1 MNRPIRRIAL
11 AFMVLFLAL
20 LVNVN
25 YVQVYQAEDLNTASS
40 PVNKRVILD
49 EYARERGP
57 ILVGE
62 GREQKQVA
70 YSEETKDPDDEL
82 KYVRKYAKTKLYAHL
97 TGYYSYI
104 YGASQLEADQNA
116 FLSGTDDSLFVRRMV
131 DLLTNRKPKGG
142 SVQLTIDPAAQQA
155 AFDALGDKRGS
166 VVAIEPDTGRVL
178 AMLSKPS
185 YNPNPLASHDLDKE
199 QRAWKRL
206 ANTDD
211 KRADNRA
218 TQHRYP
224 PGSTFKL
231 VTAAAA
237 LEHGDYD
244 PDTVIPAPATLDLP
258 LTDHELPNWQG
269 GLCGSSARITLTE
282 ALATSCNTAFGGL
295 GLKLGQGKLREQA
308 EKFGFNDDFANL
320 FRDGLSGSSS
330 QFPEDM
336 DEPQTALSS
345 IGQFDVQ
352 STPLQ
357 MAMVT
362 AAIANGGDVMRPYV
376 IDRLIGPE
384 LDTRATFDPDLYGR
398 AISSGSAADLTQ
410 MMVDTVEDGTAEPGS
425 IPNVKVAGK
434 TGTAQ
439 TCDACNPYAWFTSFA
454 PADNSEVAVA
464 VVIEKADV
472 ARDEISGGQ
481 LAAPVAKAVME
492 AVLDK

>member
-11 AFMVLFLAL
+11 VFMVLFLAL

-25 YVQVYQAEDLNTASS
+25 YVQVIQAPELNEASS
-40 PVNKRVILD
+40 PVNQRVILD

-62 GREQKQVA
+62 GSEQKQVA
-70 YSEETKDPDDEL
+70 YSEVTKDPEDEL
-82 KYVRKYAKTKLYAHL
+82 KYVRKYAQTSLYAHL
-97 TGYYSYI
+97 TGYYSYV
-104 YGASQLEADQNA
+104 YGASQIERDQNA

-131 DLLTNRKPKGG
+131 DLLTDRKPKGG
-142 SVQLTIDPAAQQA
+142 GVQLTIDPAAQQA
-155 AFDALGDKRGS
+155 AFDAMGDKQGS

-185 YNPNPLASHDLDKE
+185 YNPNPLASHDLGVEEKAWDKVMNAE
-199 QRAWKRL
+199 
-206 ANTDD
+206 ND
-211 KRADNRA
+211 RADNRA

-237 LEHGDYD
+237 LETGDYD
-244 PDTVIPAPATLDLP
+244 PDTTVPAPATLDLP
-258 LTDHELPNWQG
+258 LTDHVLPNWQG
-269 GLCGSSARITLTE
+269 GLCTSSDQITLTD

-295 GLKLGQGKLREQA
+295 GMKIGEDALREQA
-308 EKFGFNDDFANL
+308 EKFGFNDDFGNL
-320 FRDGLSGSSS
+320 FRDGLSGASS
-330 QFPEDM
+330 QFPEEL

-352 STPLQ
+352 ATPLQ
-357 MAMVT
+357 MAMVS
-362 AAIANGGDVMRPYV
+362 AGIANDGEVMQPYV
-376 IDRLIGPE
+376 VDRLIGPD
-384 LDTRATFDPDLYGR
+384 LATRATFDPEPYDR
-398 AISSGSAADLTQ
+398 ATSSATAADLTD
-410 MMVDTVEDGTAEPGS
+410 MMVDTVENGTAEPGS
-425 IPNVKVAGK
+425 ISGVEVAGK

-454 PADNSEVAVA
+454 PVDNPEVAVA

-472 ARDEISGGQ
+472 GRDEISGGQ